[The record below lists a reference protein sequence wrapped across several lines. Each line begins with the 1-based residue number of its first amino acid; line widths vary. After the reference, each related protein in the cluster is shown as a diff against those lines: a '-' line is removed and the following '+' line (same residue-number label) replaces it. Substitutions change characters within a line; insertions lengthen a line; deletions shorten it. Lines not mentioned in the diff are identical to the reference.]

1 MKISIIIPAYNVEK
15 YIDKCITSV
24 INQTYDN
31 IEAII
36 VNDGSTD
43 NTALII
49 EKYSEVD
56 NRIIVVNK
64 ENSGVSDS
72 RNIGIENI
80 TGDYAF
86 FLDSDDWI
94 EENYIEKAVNLL
106 NDEKIDILFNG
117 WVIDS
122 DGNIENKYEVASA
135 FSMNRERAIEILLE
149 QKLFGWGSVAT
160 FYKKNVI
167 KSCRFDRN
175 IRYGEDFYFKY
186 QAIKKS
192 KKFYYAP
199 INAYHY
205 VRRETSAT
213 KSYSIEKRSD
223 DLIVIRKVMNAE
235 SLENSKLL
243 YFREYIPRV
252 VEYAIMS
259 ISSEK
264 SNNRKFAQKYR
275 EEALKNFNEIL
286 FSDLATNTTK
296 IKLLVLKLHPLVIKC
311 FGKLYMKQKG
321 ITCD

>member
-94 EENYIEKAVNLL
+94 EEN
-106 NDEKIDILFNG
+106 
-117 WVIDS
+117 
-122 DGNIENKYEVASA
+122 
-135 FSMNRERAIEILLE
+135 
-149 QKLFGWGSVAT
+149 
-160 FYKKNVI
+160 
-167 KSCRFDRN
+167 
-175 IRYGEDFYFKY
+175 
-186 QAIKKS
+186 
-192 KKFYYAP
+192 
-199 INAYHY
+199 
-205 VRRETSAT
+205 
-213 KSYSIEKRSD
+213 
-223 DLIVIRKVMNAE
+223 
-235 SLENSKLL
+235 
-243 YFREYIPRV
+243 
-252 VEYAIMS
+252 
-259 ISSEK
+259 
-264 SNNRKFAQKYR
+264 
-275 EEALKNFNEIL
+275 
-286 FSDLATNTTK
+286 
-296 IKLLVLKLHPLVIKC
+296 
-311 FGKLYMKQKG
+311 
-321 ITCD
+321 